1 MIDKDDS
8 SNPHHEHVQAM
19 TTLGSEEVVEDIV
32 NKPSQEDPLEESFP
46 QFEFDL
52 DLDMISEQ
60 AETLL
65 DSTPEIQL
73 ENGETTEISFPS
85 TSSSAAKE
93 EEKDEHLE

>member
-60 AETLL
+60 AKTLL